1 MILILLNKKGLQQN
15 NSVLVV
21 EQNNYATKIFAIRY
35 AQQFYIKKLFF
46 GATNKVKIIV
56 KVSIYIVTI

>member
-35 AQQFYIKKLFF
+35 TQQFYIKKLFF

>member
-1 MILILLNKKGLQQN
+1 MILTLVNKIGLQLN

-21 EQNNYATKIFAIRY
+21 EQNNYAIKIVANRY

-46 GATNKVKIIV
+46 GVTNKVKTII
-56 KVSIYIVTI
+56 KVSMYIATI